1 MLSIPGY
8 QITETIHIGSKTRVC
23 RGFREQ
29 DQLPVIFKTL
39 IADYPASRDL
49 ACLQHEYAL
58 TKAWEENGKVRTYA
72 LIKYKNTQV
81 LIQQDIGGMALNRFL
96 ASQTLPINEFL
107 TLALSL
113 TQSLNQIHQRHL
125 IHKDINPANVVYNP
139 ATQQV
144 QIIDFGIATQL
155 SRETTQLQN
164 PGHLE
169 GTLPYISPE
178 QTGRMNR
185 ALDYRTDFYSLGAT
199 FYEMLTGVP
208 PFTAIDPM
216 ELVHCHLARTPVPV
230 HERRPDV
237 PPILNELIQKLMAKT
252 AEARYQSAFGLIS
265 DLECCRERFNP
276 STASIA
282 SFVLG
287 LHDVSER
294 FRIPQKLYGREKE
307 VQHVL
312 NAFTRTSLGQTE
324 MLLVAGYSGV
334 GKTALVHEV
343 HKPITEKN
351 GYCMDGKFD
360 QFQRDIPYASLIQAF
375 QELLRQ
381 LLTESTERIAR
392 WKFLLEQAL
401 GGIAQVIIDVI
412 PEVELIIGPQ
422 PEVPKLPPAQAQ
434 NRFNLVFQQFISTF
448 ATHEHPLV
456 LFLDDLQWADLPS
469 LQLIKLF
476 MTTTET
482 RNLLIIGAYRDNE
495 VHPTHPLMLTL
506 EEIRKEAK
514 IDTIVLNPLTE
525 THVRQLLAESLHCN
539 VQQSGPLAQLC
550 MEKTQG
556 NPFFLNQFLRTLVD
570 AQQIHFDHVNGC
582 WQWNI
587 SELQQTPMTNNV
599 VDLMSK
605 KIQTLPPE
613 TQTVIQLAACVG
625 NHFDLN
631 TLTWACEQSIS
642 STAKALWPALQ
653 ANLLIPLDEGYKY
666 INFDNPVQ
674 TNDNQDE
681 ANDND
686 SFRFASFKFVHD
698 RVQQAAYSLIG
709 DDSKAISHLRI
720 GRRLFAHVTPQE
732 REERLFDLV
741 YHWNK
746 GYQLLTQASEKETLA
761 QLNLD
766 AGRKAKSSAAYMP
779 AFSYFQAGL
788 KLLDTKDW
796 TNRHDLTLNLHVAAT
811 EAAYLC
817 AEFEEMDRLANIV
830 LKEAKNIGDEV
841 NVIQIQLQARI
852 LQNQSLEAIKIVLP
866 VLHRLGV
873 KFPLKPTKFH
883 VFMGMIE
890 TKLAL
895 LGKPIED
902 LAKLPPMTEEAPIA
916 AMRLL
921 STISSAAYFAAPLLL
936 PMIYSKQVYLA
947 AKYGNTALTASGYAG
962 YGLVMCGGVGDI
974 ETGYRFGK
982 TALASLEN
990 FPSNGL
996 KVRTEHLVATHIR
1009 HWKDQL
1015 HERLPIL
1022 LGIYQNGMQT
1032 GDFEYAGYAAFTYC
1046 TFLYAIGREL
1056 TEVQRELEK
1065 YTHPLVQY
1073 KQEHALHWQK
1083 IVEQAVA
1090 NLLGWSD
1097 DPCQLKGNNYD
1108 EDTTHIS
1115 ADNRSAL
1122 FFFHFYKMMLCYLF
1136 HDFPEALKQAVAAED
1151 SLDGVI
1157 SFPNVP
1163 MCHFYMALVRLAIL
1177 LETPKS
1183 EQHQTLL
1190 KKTTA
1195 IQKNLKKWA
1204 AHAPDNYLHKW
1215 HLVEAEL
1222 ARVRDKPLLAMEHYD
1237 QAIAIARKND
1247 FPQEEALANE
1257 LAAKFY
1263 IAAGRSK
1270 MARTYLMDAHYGYQQ
1285 WGAIAKI
1292 KHLEDQY
1299 PQWFAKADKRMTT
1312 ESRPATVR
1320 TFTTEGTTSGV
1331 LDLATVM
1338 KASQSISGEIIL
1350 ERLLEKLMRI
1360 AIENAGAQKGFL
1372 LLKKENQWRIEAE
1385 GNVNETEVTVLQSLP
1400 ISANPTNTPADHPT
1414 LEHLPLALIQY
1425 VELTKEALV
1434 LDDASGRG
1442 RFVNDPYIRRTS
1454 ARSILCAPILLQGKL
1469 AGMLYLENNL
1479 IEGTFTADRLEVLKI
1494 LSSQAAIS
1502 IENARVYENLEST
1515 VAQRTVALSDSNAA
1529 LSIAYN
1535 AAETARQH
1543 AENAEQQATHALND
1557 LRSAQTQ
1564 LVQSAKMA
1572 SLGHLVA
1579 GVAHEL
1585 NTPIGNALTTAS
1597 ILADSSNELKVAMS
1611 KDEMRKAMLIDYI
1624 EGAMLMTSVISR
1636 SCQRAATLIN
1646 SFKQVAV
1653 DQTSEQRRSFHLHS
1667 LVEDNIAALRAGFS
1681 KEPWVIMTH
1690 IPQHIQCDSYPG
1702 PLGQVIANLVQNAG
1716 IHAFTGRETGLLK
1729 ITAAQIGNT
1738 IEILFAD
1745 DGIGMGS
1752 TILARIFEP
1761 FYTTQTGQGGPGLG
1775 LSISL
1780 NLVTGVLGGTLEASS
1795 EPGCGSQFR
1804 LCFPQNAPDR
1814 TGIENPS
1821 EFSASSALS
1830 PK

>member
-8 QITETIHIGSKTRVC
+8 QITETIHIGSKTQVY
-23 RGFREQ
+23 RGYREQ
-29 DQLPVIFKTL
+29 DQLPIIFKTL
-39 IADYPASRDL
+39 SADYPSTRDL

-58 TKAWEENGKVRTYA
+58 TKAWEENGQPRSYA

-81 LIQQDIGGMALNRFL
+81 LIQQDIGGVALSRFL
-96 ASQTLPINEFL
+96 ASQSLPIDTFL
-107 TLALSL
+107 SLALAL
-113 TQSLNQIHQRHL
+113 TQSLNRIHQRHL
-125 IHKDINPANVVYNP
+125 IHKDINPANLIYNP
-139 ATQQV
+139 DTQQV

-230 HERRPDV
+230 YERRPKV
-237 PPILNELIQKLMAKT
+237 PHILNELIQKLMEKT

-265 DLECCRERFNP
+265 DLECCRKRFNP
-276 STASIA
+276 NTAEISD
-282 SFVLG
+282 FVLG

-307 VQHVL
+307 VQQVID
-312 NAFTRTSLGQTE
+312 AFNRISLGQTE

-343 HKPITEKN
+343 HKPIAEKN

-381 LLTESTERIAR
+381 LLTESPERIAR

-401 GGIAQVIIDVI
+401 GSIAQVIIDVI

-434 NRFNLVFQQFISTF
+434 NRINLVFQQFISTF
-448 ATHEHPLV
+448 ATQEHPLV
-456 LFLDDLQWADLPS
+456 LFLDDLQWADLSS

-476 MTTTET
+476 MTSTKA
-482 RNLLIIGAYRDNE
+482 RHLLIIGAYRDNE
-495 VHPTHPLMLTL
+495 VHPTHPLMLHL
-506 EEIRKEAK
+506 EEIRKEAS
-514 IDTIVLNPLTE
+514 ITTIALNPLSK
-525 THVRQLLAESLHCN
+525 THVQQLLSESLHCN
-539 VQQSGPLAQLC
+539 LQQSSSLAQLC
-550 MEKTQG
+550 MEKTEG
-556 NPFFLNQFLRTLVD
+556 NPFFLNQFLRALVE
-570 AQQIHFDHVNGC
+570 AQQICFDHTKGC
-582 WQWNI
+582 WQWELN
-587 SELQQTPMTNNV
+587 ELQQTPMTNNV

-605 KIQTLPPE
+605 KIQTLPLE
-613 TQTVIQLAACVG
+613 TQTVLQLAACIG
-625 NHFDLN
+625 NQFDLN
-631 TLTWACEQSIS
+631 TLTWACEQSINA
-642 STAKALWPALQ
+642 TAKALWPALQ
-653 ANLLIPLDEGYKY
+653 GNLLIPLDEGYKY
-666 INFDNPVQ
+666 INFEIQEGTDN
-674 TNDNQDE
+674 TDN
-681 ANDND
+681 
-686 SFRFASFKFVHD
+686 FKFATFKFIHD
-698 RVQQAAYSLIG
+698 RVQQAAYSLIA
-709 DDSKAISHLRI
+709 DDSKAIFHLRI
-720 GRRLFAHVTPQE
+720 GRRLLAHITPQE

-746 GYQLLTQASEKETLA
+746 GYQLLSLASEKETLA
-761 QLNLD
+761 RLNLD
-766 AGRKAKSSAAYMP
+766 AGKKARASAAYTA

-788 KLLDTKDW
+788 KLLEGKDW

-817 AEFEEMDRLANIV
+817 AEFEEMDRLAHIV
-830 LKEAKNIGDEV
+830 LKEAKNLSDEV

-852 LQNQSLEAIKIVLP
+852 LQNQSLEAIKIALP
-866 VLHRLGV
+866 ILRKLGV
-873 KFPLKPTKFH
+873 RFPLKPNKLH
-883 VFMGMIE
+883 VFMGMME

-902 LAKLPPMTEEAPIA
+902 LAKLPPMTEEVPIV

-947 AKYGNTALTASGYAG
+947 AKHGNTALTASGYAG

-996 KVRTEHLVATHIR
+996 EVRTQHLVATHIR
-1009 HWKDQL
+1009 HWKDQI

-1022 LGIYQNGMQT
+1022 LGIFQNGMQT

-1046 TFLYAIGREL
+1046 SFLYAIGREL
-1056 TEVQRELEK
+1056 HEVQLELEK

-1083 IVEQAVA
+1083 IVEQAVS

-1097 DPCQLKGNNYD
+1097 DPCQLKGNNYN
-1108 EDTTHIS
+1108 EETTIIS
-1115 ADNRSAL
+1115 EGNRSAL
-1122 FFFHFYKMMLCYLF
+1122 FFFHFYKMMLCYIF
-1136 HDFPEALKQAVAAED
+1136 HAFPEALKQALAAEE

-1163 MCHFYMALVRLAIL
+1163 MCHFYMALVRLAL
-1177 LETPKS
+1177 LTDTPKG
-1183 EQHQTLL
+1183 EQQQILL
-1190 KKTTA
+1190 KKTLA

-1204 AHAPDNYLHKW
+1204 THAPDNYLHKW

-1222 ARVRDKPLLAMEHYD
+1222 ARVRGKPMLAMEHYD
-1237 QAIAIARKND
+1237 QAISIARKND

-1257 LAAKFY
+1257 LAAAFY
-1263 IAAGRSK
+1263 MAAGRSK

-1285 WGAIAKI
+1285 WGAVAKS
-1292 KHLEDQY
+1292 KHLEEQY
-1299 PQWFAKADKRMTT
+1299 PQWFAKADKRIST
-1312 ESRPATVR
+1312 ENSATMMR
-1320 TFTTEGTTSGV
+1320 TFTTQGTTSGV

-1360 AIENAGAQKGFL
+1360 AIENAGAEKGFL
-1372 LLKKENQWRIEAE
+1372 LLKKENQWWIEAE
-1385 GNVNETEVTVLQSLP
+1385 GNVNEAQVKVVQSSPNSINQANTLSNARNVTP
-1400 ISANPTNTPADHPT
+1400 DN
-1414 LEHLPLALIQY
+1414 LPLALIQY

-1442 RFVNDPYIRRTS
+1442 RFINDPYIRQTS

-1515 VAQRTVALSDSNAA
+1515 VAQRTAALSDSNAA

-1535 AAETARQH
+1535 TAEIARQH
-1543 AENAEQQATHALND
+1543 AENAEQQATQALNE

-1564 LVQSAKMA
+1564 LIQSAKMA

-1667 LVEDNIAALRAGFS
+1667 LVEDNIAALRAGFN

-1690 IPQHIQCDSYPG
+1690 IPKHIQCDSYPG
-1702 PLGQVIANLVQNAG
+1702 PLGQVIANLVQNAV
-1716 IHAFTGRETGLLK
+1716 IHAFIGRETGLLK
-1729 ITAAQIGNT
+1729 ITATQIDNSIDNT
-1738 IEILFAD
+1738 IEIILTD
-1745 DGIGMGS
+1745 DGIGMESG
-1752 TILARIFEP
+1752 ILARIFEP

-1780 NLVTGVLGGTLEASS
+1780 NLVTGILGGTLEASS
-1795 EPGCGSQFR
+1795 EPLCGSQFTLR
-1804 LCFPQNAPDR
+1804 FPQHAPDR
-1814 TGIENPS
+1814 TGIQNPS
-1821 EFSASSALS
+1821 ESSTLTAL
-1830 PK
+1830 PLK